1 MSMSTTKNFKS
12 YNFVTGAVDGT
23 LAYDFSNPAYYPQE
37 EEIYETPPKKAEP
50 RETIWVKEDVREKV
64 QTVVRSKQGFS
75 PLAVM
80 GVLCV
85 VVLLVMTLLAQIQL
99 VNISRT
105 AVDLESQITELQA
118 ERDKL
123 TIEYETIFNLKDVEE
138 YAVGVLGMQEPRDDQ
153 IYYLT
158 NVSSA
163 DKAVVLAGS
172 GTNMFSLGLEDLAA
186 SVKAY
191 FS

>member
-1 MSMSTTKNFKS
+1 MSMNTTRNFKS

-23 LAYDFSNPAYYPQE
+23 LAYDFSHPAYFPQ
-37 EEIYETPPKKAEP
+37 EEIYETPVKQPEP
-50 RETIWVKEDVREKV
+50 RETVFINDDLREKV
-64 QTVVRSKQGFS
+64 QQVVRSRQGFS

-85 VVLLVMTLLAQIQL
+85 VLLLVMMLLAQIQL
-99 VNISRT
+99 VTISRT
-105 AVDLESQITELQA
+105 AAELESQITELEA

-123 TIEYETIFNLKDVEE
+123 TVEYETIFNLKDVEE
-138 YAVGVLGMQEPRDDQ
+138 YAVGVLGMQEPREDQ
-153 IYYLT
+153 IYYLSS
-158 NVSSA
+158 VSSA
-163 DKAVVLAGS
+163 DKAVVI
-172 GTNMFSLGLEDLAA
+172 TNSDVTGMFSSGLDDLLA

>member
-1 MSMSTTKNFKS
+1 MSTTKNFKS

-23 LAYDFSNPAYYPQE
+23 LAYDFSSPAFYPQE
-37 EEIYETPPKKAEP
+37 EEYYAPPKKPEP
-50 RETIWVKEDVREKV
+50 RETIWVREDVREKV
-64 QTVVRSKQGFS
+64 QTVVRTRQGFS

-99 VNISRT
+99 VDISRS
-105 AVDLESQITELQA
+105 AVDLENQIAVLED

-153 IYYLT
+153 IFYLT

-163 DKAVVLAGS
+163 DKAVVLSGG
-172 GTNMFSLGLEDLAA
+172 GTNMFSLGLEDLAE

-191 FS
+191 FR

>member
-1 MSMSTTKNFKS
+1 MSTTKNFKS

-23 LAYDFSNPAYYPQE
+23 LAYDFSSPAFYPQ
-37 EEIYETPPKKAEP
+37 EEIYETPRRREEP

-75 PLAVM
+75 PLAVA

-99 VNISRT
+99 VNISQN
-105 AVDLESQITELQA
+105 AAGLEAQIAELQA

-123 TIEYETIFNLKDVEE
+123 TIEYETVFNLKDVEE
-138 YAVGVLGMQEPRDDQ
+138 YAVGVLGMQEPTEDQ

-158 NVSSA
+158 SVSSA
-163 DKAVVLAGS
+163 DKAVIIS
-172 GTNMFSLGLEDLAA
+172 DEGTNMFSLGVEDLLA
-186 SVKAY
+186 SFKAY

>member
-1 MSMSTTKNFKS
+1 MSTTKNFKS

-23 LAYDFSNPAYYPQE
+23 LAYDFSSPAYYPE
-37 EEIYETPPKKAEP
+37 EEVYEAPPRKAESP

-64 QTVVRSKQGFS
+64 QTVVRGKQGFS

-85 VVLLVMTLLAQIQL
+85 VVLFVMTLLAQIQL

-105 AVDLESQITELQA
+105 AVELEAQITELQA

-163 DKAVVLAGS
+163 DKAVVLSGS

>member
-1 MSMSTTKNFKS
+1 MNPQRTFKS

-23 LAYDFSNPAYYPQE
+23 LAYDFSKPAYYPE
-37 EEIYETPPKKAEP
+37 EELYETPKKTAKQKEQ
-50 RETIWVKEDVREKV
+50 IWIKEDVREKV
-64 QTVVRSKQGFS
+64 QSAVHAKSGFS
-75 PLAVM
+75 PIAML
-80 GVLCV
+80 GVICV
-85 VVLLVMTLLAQIQL
+85 VILLVLTLMAQIQL
-99 VNISRT
+99 MGISGQSV
-105 AVDLESQITELQA
+105 AMENQIAELAA

-123 TIEYETIFNLKDVEE
+123 MVEYESVFNLKDVEE

-163 DKAVVLAGS
+163 DKAVILTNDGS
-172 GTNMFSLGLEDLAA
+172 GLNSLGLEDLAA
-186 SVKAY
+186 SLQAY